1 MSSSDLLSK
10 WLGESEK
17 GVKCLFELARDRQPC
32 IVFIDEIDA
41 LCSQRS
47 DTESESSRRVK
58 TEFLVQMQGV
68 GTDNSGVLV
77 LAATNIPWGL
87 DAAIRRR
94 FEKRIYIPLP
104 GINERAA
111 MFKTHL
117 GTNTFHTIKENEWMQ
132 LAQKAEQ

>member
-17 GVKCLFELARDRQPC
+17 GVKCLFEVARERQPC

-41 LCSQRS
+41 LCGQRN

-58 TEFLVQMQGV
+58 TEFLVQMEGMTIQINNFSLTFLMIFSGV

-77 LAATNIPWGL
+77 LAATNIPWTL
-87 DAAIRRR
+87 DTAIRRR
-94 FEKRIYIPLP
+94 Y
-104 GINERAA
+104 G
-111 MFKTHL
+111 
-117 GTNTFHTIKENEWMQ
+117 
-132 LAQKAEQ
+132 